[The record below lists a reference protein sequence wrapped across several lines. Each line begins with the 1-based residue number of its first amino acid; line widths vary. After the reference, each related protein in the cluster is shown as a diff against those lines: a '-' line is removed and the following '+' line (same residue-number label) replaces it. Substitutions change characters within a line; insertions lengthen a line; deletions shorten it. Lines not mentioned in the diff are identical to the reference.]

1 MSDLYELPNGWEW
14 IELKFFGKFIRGVSY
29 KKEQLLESKTD
40 NDLILLRA
48 NNIQNE
54 LNLDEVQIIPKEVA
68 KGKILEDGDVLFAMS
83 SGSKHLVGK
92 NILINGLTD
101 YTFGAFCSIYKNT
114 KKEILDNYYLS
125 YVLKSNL
132 YREKLSAL
140 SMGANINNLKSSD
153 LEIMKIPTPPLSE
166 QQRIVSK
173 LDLLF
178 EKIDKS
184 IALHQKNMDEADVFM
199 GSVLNDVFGELE
211 EKYPKVELTKYVK
224 FNGGSQPPKS
234 DFSDIELD
242 GYVRLIQIRD
252 YKTDNYIVYVD
263 KNSVKKFCR
272 KDDVMI
278 GRYGPPVF
286 QILRGIEGA
295 YNVALMKAEPNE
307 DIISKDFLFEFL
319 KNSNIQNYI
328 IGLSQRSAGQSG
340 VNKEALEKYPISIPP
355 LQIQQKVVKYLDE
368 ISEKIEKI
376 KSIQKEKMDSLKALK
391 ASILDKAF
399 KGEL

>member
-101 YTFGAFCSIYKNT
+101 YTFGAFCSIYRNT

-307 DIISKDFLFEFL
+307 DIISKDFL
-319 KNSNIQNYI
+319 
-328 IGLSQRSAGQSG
+328 
-340 VNKEALEKYPISIPP
+340 
-355 LQIQQKVVKYLDE
+355 
-368 ISEKIEKI
+368 
-376 KSIQKEKMDSLKALK
+376 
-391 ASILDKAF
+391 
-399 KGEL
+399 

>member
-1 MSDLYELPNGWEW
+1 MNTRKYRHE
-14 IELKFFGKFIRGVSY
+14 IKFII
-29 KKEQLLESKTD
+29 SKQMS
-40 NDLILLRA
+40 LILKQRLA
-48 NNIQNE
+48 
-54 LNLDEVQIIPKEVA
+54 L
-68 KGKILEDGDVLFAMS
+68 AM
-83 SGSKHLVGK
+83 
-92 NILINGLTD
+92 D
-101 YTFGAFCSIYKNT
+101 
-114 KKEILDNYYLS
+114 
-125 YVLKSNL
+125 
-132 YREKLSAL
+132 
-140 SMGANINNLKSSD
+140 
-153 LEIMKIPTPPLSE
+153 
-166 QQRIVSK
+166 
-173 LDLLF
+173 
-178 EKIDKS
+178 
-184 IALHQKNMDEADVFM
+184 
-199 GSVLNDVFGELE
+199 
-211 EKYPKVELTKYVK
+211 
-224 FNGGSQPPKS
+224 
-234 DFSDIELD
+234 
-242 GYVRLIQIRD
+242 
-252 YKTDNYIVYVD
+252 VD

>member
-101 YTFGAFCSIYKNT
+101 YTFGAFCSIYRNT